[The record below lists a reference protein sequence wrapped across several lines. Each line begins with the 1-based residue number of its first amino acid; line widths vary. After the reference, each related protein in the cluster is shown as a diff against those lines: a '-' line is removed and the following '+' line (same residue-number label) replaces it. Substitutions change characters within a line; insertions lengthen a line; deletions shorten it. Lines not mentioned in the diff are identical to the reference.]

1 MTNLWHVPLKSFNIV
16 NKTQASCHKLIGEP
30 LSSVHADASARK
42 NSDHI
47 FLAKNQVV
55 CFVKKYTATVEKG
68 LILHSTCHIFFIYF
82 SSLNIFLPGTS
93 NLVRAS

>member
-1 MTNLWHVPLKSFNIV
+1 MYHLSLFTLL
-16 NKTQASCHKLIGEP
+16 KTQASCHKLIGEP

-55 CFVKKYTATVEKG
+55 RFVKKYTATVKKG
-68 LILHSTCHIFFIYF
+68 LILHSTCHIFLFILVHSIYF
-82 SSLNIFLPGTS
+82 YQEHPI
-93 NLVRAS
+93 